1 MGLLKVGDRDGRR
14 QAGSAAADQDAAL
27 CAIAELCQR
36 VAAGDIEGRLPMLP
50 GESYLPDVAAARAG
64 LNRLLDLVDAF
75 VRESTGSLSAASQG
89 RYHRRFLARGMRGT
103 FRHSAATID
112 EARRAMQRGVEAIDQ
127 AAAHRRTLAGEFES
141 VVMAMSQNVAAA
153 STELS
158 ASAASLAGT
167 TRDSVASAEQSAE
180 VVRRLSEAATQ
191 IHDVVRLIDGVA
203 AQTRLLAL
211 NATIEAARAGDAGRG
226 FASVASEVQ
235 QLAETTARATSDIS
249 QQVVQIQQQTADAVT
264 AIDTLIRSMRGIDDM
279 VGGVAAAAE
288 GGPHGTHNG
297 QQGLSQ
303 MAEGLQSAATQFL
316 ADLRK

>member
-1 MGLLKVGDRDGRR
+1 LR
-14 QAGSAAADQDAAL
+14 
-27 CAIAELCQR
+27 AITELCKR
-36 VAAGDIEGRLPMLP
+36 AAAGDIEARLPILP
-50 GESYLPDVAAARAG
+50 GEADLPDVAAARAG

-89 RYHRRFLARGMRGT
+89 RHHRRFLTRGMRGT
-103 FRHSAATID
+103 FRRSATTID
-112 EARRAMQRGVEAIDQ
+112 DARRAMQRGAEAVDR
-127 AAAHRRTLAGEFES
+127 AAAHRRTLADEFES

-158 ASAASLAGT
+158 ASAASLAGA

-180 VVRRLSEAATQ
+180 VVRRLNEASAQ
-191 IHDVVRLIDGVA
+191 VQDVVKLIEGVA

-211 NATIEAARAGDAGRG
+211 NATIEAARANEAGRG
-226 FASVASEVQ
+226 FAIVANEVK
-235 QLAETTARATSDIS
+235 QLAETTGSATSDIGHR
-249 QQVVQIQQQTADAVT
+249 IDEIRQQTVNAVA
-264 AIDTLIRSMRGIDDM
+264 AIDGLIQSMRGIDDM

-288 GGPHGTHNG
+288 GGPHGTDIE

-303 MAEGLQSAATQFL
+303 MAEELQGAALRFL